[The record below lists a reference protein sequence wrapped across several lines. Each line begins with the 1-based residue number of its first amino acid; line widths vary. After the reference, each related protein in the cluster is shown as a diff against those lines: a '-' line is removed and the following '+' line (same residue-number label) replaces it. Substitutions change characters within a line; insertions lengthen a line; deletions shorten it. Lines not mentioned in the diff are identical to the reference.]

1 MYVMFSLCCSVAKTN
16 SVRRETQKFVTEG
29 KPSSLAEMSVDEFFE
44 RGLTS
49 SSEEDSDSGLSA
61 STLAQCTRKIQQE
74 R

>member
-1 MYVMFSLCCSVAKTN
+1 MYVMFSLCCSVAKTK
-16 SVRRETQKFVTEG
+16 SVRRETERVGTEG
-29 KPSSLAEMSVDEFFE
+29 KPSSLAEMSGDEFFE

-49 SSEEDSDSGLSA
+49 SSEEDSA